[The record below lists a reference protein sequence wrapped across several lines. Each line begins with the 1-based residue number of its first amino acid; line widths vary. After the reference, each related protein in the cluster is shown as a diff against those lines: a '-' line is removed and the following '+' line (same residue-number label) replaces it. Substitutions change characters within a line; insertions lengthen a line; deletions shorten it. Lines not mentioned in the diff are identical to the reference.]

1 MSGAALEEA
10 RRLLYEKA
18 IKKFTL
24 QEVTKH
30 RVIKNKNL
38 IEMLSRYPGYGVG
51 YKVTRKWWPQ
61 GQFMH
66 IKNVELYSARFGRAW
81 GIMYKDGQIASNKIE
96 KIDGVLKRGMWQYE
110 LSDAAFTEQTV
121 ELDNGLKF
129 NLGETQ
135 KLIDEKKEFLS
146 QRKKS
151 MQWIGEPEIELDE
164 AG

>member
-38 IEMLSRYPGYGVG
+38 IEMMSRYPGYGVG
-51 YKVTRKWWPQ
+51 FKVTRKWWPQ

-66 IKNVELYSARFGRAW
+66 VRNVELYSARFGKAW
-81 GIMYKDGQIASNKIE
+81 GIMYKDGKVFGNKIE
-96 KIDGVLKRGMWQYE
+96 PIDGVLKRGMWQYD
-110 LSDAAFTEQTV
+110 LSDSAFTE
-121 ELDNGLKF
+121 
-129 NLGETQ
+129 
-135 KLIDEKKEFLS
+135 
-146 QRKKS
+146 
-151 MQWIGEPEIELDE
+151 
-164 AG
+164 